1 MQVRN
6 IIGVILIVLGLY
18 LGYVGVNKISN
29 NTNEIEF
36 LGLEIDAS
44 NDEGQSQGVIYIVV
58 AALMI
63 GGGAVFMK
71 GKRTSP

>member
-1 MQVRN
+1 MKVRS

-18 LGYVGVNKISN
+18 LGYIGVNKLSN
-29 NTNEIEF
+29 NTNEVEV

-44 NDEGQSQGVIYIVV
+44 NEEGQTQGVIYIVV

-71 GKRTSP
+71 KK